1 MVSYREF
8 VNAFRE
14 IGLNPGQPVIVH
26 ASLSAVGEIRGGVET
41 VLGALLS
48 LASGVMAPTFT
59 YKTMVIPEIGPEDNA
74 MQYGTG
80 KDQNRMAEFFRPY
93 MPADP
98 LMGRLPEAIRNH
110 PGAARSSHPILS
122 FAGILMEDVLR
133 AQTIDTP
140 LAPVGELARQKGIVV
155 LIGVNHTANTS
166 IHYAEQLA
174 GRKQFTRW
182 ALTPQGVRE
191 CPNFPGCSDGFEQA
205 TPLLRSCTRAA
216 KLGNTTVRAIA
227 LAPMIDTLTMLIG
240 RQPLALLCNKT
251 DERCESVRRWV
262 AQAAAGRIETRAD
275 ALDNEYEE
283 LAGGPD

>member
-26 ASLSAVGEIRGGVET
+26 ASLSAVGEIRGGMDT

-80 KDQNRMAEFFRPY
+80 KDQNRMAEFFRPD
-93 MPADP
+93 MPADL
-98 LMGRLPEAIRNH
+98 LMGRLPEAIRKH
-110 PGAARSSHPILS
+110 PDAARSNHPILS
-122 FAGILMEDVLR
+122 FAGIHMEEALR
-133 AQTIDTP
+133 AQTNETP
-140 LAPVGELARQKGIVV
+140 LAPVGELARQKGIVL

-174 GRKQFTRW
+174 GRKQFIRW

-205 TPLLRSCTRAA
+205 APLLRRYTRTT
-216 KLGNTTVRAIA
+216 KLGNATAQAIA
-227 LAPMIDTLTMLIG
+227 LAPMIDSLTMLIG
-240 RQPLALLCNKT
+240 RQPLALLCSKT

-262 AQAAAGRIETRAD
+262 AQAAAGRVESAKP
-275 ALDNEYEE
+275 AYNSEYEE
-283 LAGGPD
+283 LAGGPA